1 MLIKPEQVG
10 NALER
15 GLPAAA
21 WVHGEEALLVLE
33 ATDQIRAAARKAG
46 FTERIV
52 IDADRYFKPD
62 QWQHEADSLSL
73 FAEQKIIEIRVPAK
87 PKRDLI
93 ESLAQWLTDAATSEV
108 FVLISSGR
116 PDPAL
121 LKSALFKT
129 IESKAMV
136 VQAFPIAYRDLPG
149 WIAARLRGQDQQADR
164 ELLRLIAER
173 VEGNLLAASQEIRK
187 LGLLFPAGKL
197 PADEAAAAVL
207 EVARFEASDLVE
219 AILSADAARAKRCI
233 EGMKA
238 AGQADVMVIWQLAD
252 CARSLLRLREVLDS
266 GQTPGPD
273 LYRQIRAWGPRQR
286 LFEQGARR
294 IRTEQARI
302 ALTDAA
308 RADTMAKG
316 FRRGDSWHLIDRITL
331 RLAGFDPLPAPIT
344 IDD

>member
-1 MLIKPEQVG
+1 MLIKPEQISQ
-10 NALER
+10 ALQR
-15 GLPAAA
+15 GLPPAA

-33 ATDQIRAAARKAG
+33 STDQIRAAAREAG

-52 IDADRYFKPD
+52 MDADRYFKPE
-62 QWQHEADSLSL
+62 QWQQEAGALSL
-73 FAEQKIIEIRVPAK
+73 FAERKIIEIRVPAK

-93 ESLAQWLTDAATSEV
+93 ESLAHWLGEADNSDV

-116 PDPAL
+116 PEPAL
-121 LKSALFKT
+121 LKSAPFKT

-136 VQAFPIAYRDLPG
+136 VQSFPIAYRDLPG
-149 WIAARLRGQDQQADR
+149 WIAVRLRAQDQQADR

-187 LGLLFPAGKL
+187 LGLLFPAGEL

-207 EVARFEASDLVE
+207 EVARFEATDLVD
-219 AILSADAARAKRCI
+219 AILSADAARAKRCV
-233 EGMKA
+233 EGMKS

-252 CARSLLRLREVLDS
+252 CARGLLRLREVLDR

-286 LFEQGARR
+286 LYEQGARR
-294 IRTEQARI
+294 IRTEQARL

-308 RADTMAKG
+308 QADTMAKG

-331 RLAGFDPLPAPIT
+331 RLAGFDPLPAPLPS
-344 IDD
+344 DL